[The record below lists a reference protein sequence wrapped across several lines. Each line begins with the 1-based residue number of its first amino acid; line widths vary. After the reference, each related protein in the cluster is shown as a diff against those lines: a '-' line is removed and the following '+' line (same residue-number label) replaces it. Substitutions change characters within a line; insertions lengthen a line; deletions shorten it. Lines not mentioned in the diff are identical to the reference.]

1 MESTQARWQLTGDF
15 FENCNCEVLCPCL
28 ISSGPFLSG
37 RPTNGFCEVAAAFHV
52 DQGRYG
58 DVALDGLNVVTILRS
73 PGPIADGNLSIA
85 VYLDE
90 RADERQSEALQTIFA
105 GAAGGPMGGLAPLI
119 SSVLGTKT
127 RPITFRKEG
136 KRRAVEIPGVM
147 QMAVHAAPGA
157 DSQKEISLINV
168 HPFAPEA

>member
-37 RPTNGFCEVAAAFHV
+37 RPTNRFCEVTAAFHV
-52 DQGRYG
+52 DQGRY
-58 DVALDGLNVVTILRS
+58 DNVALDGLNVVTILRS
-73 PGPIADGNLSIA
+73 PGPIADGNLSMA

-90 RADERQSEALQTIFA
+90 RADERQREALQMIFA
-105 GAAGGPMGGLAPLI
+105 GAAGGPMGGMAPLI

-127 RPITFRKEG
+127 MPITFRKEG

-147 QMAVHAAPGA
+147 QMAVHSAPGA
-157 DSQKEISLINV
+157 DSQKGIGRV
-168 HPFAPEA
+168 